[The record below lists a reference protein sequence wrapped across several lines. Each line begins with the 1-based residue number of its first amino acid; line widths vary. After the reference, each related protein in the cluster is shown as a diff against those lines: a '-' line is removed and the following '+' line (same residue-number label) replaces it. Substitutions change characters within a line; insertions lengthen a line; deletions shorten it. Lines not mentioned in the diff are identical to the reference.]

1 MCVELYL
8 CAACISMVLYLN
20 MCNDLVFQ
28 VLQFIFTLTSAAIYC
43 IADVQ
48 PRSVRSV
55 DEVFHRRD
63 KRVRRCACDC
73 AC

>member
-8 CAACISMVLYLN
+8 CVASISMVLYLN
-20 MCNDLVFQ
+20 MCNGFVFQ
-28 VLQFIFTLTSAAIYC
+28 VLLFIFTLTSAVIYC